1 MEIRQET
8 KDDYTAVEQ
17 VIKDAFATA
26 AQSDGKEHELVH
38 ELRSSRA
45 FIPELSLVAVENGQ
59 IIGHILF
66 TKVTVGSHIEL
77 ALAPLSV
84 LPAYQRRG
92 VGLALMAEG
101 HQIAKT
107 MGYSYVIVLG
117 HASYYTKAGYIPA
130 GSYGIQA
137 PFAVPDENFM
147 ALKLRQEAKNLTG
160 VVKYAQEFGID

>member
-26 AQSDGKEHELVH
+26 AQSNGKEHELVH

-45 FIPELSLVAVENGQ
+45 FIPELSLVAVEDGQ

-84 LPAYQRRG
+84 LPVYQRRG
-92 VGLALMAEG
+92 VGLALMAKG
-101 HQIAKT
+101 HQIARA

-117 HASYYTKAGYIPA
+117 HASYYAKAGYIPA
-130 GSYGIQA
+130 SSYGIQA

-147 ALKLRQEAKNLTG
+147 ILKLRQDAKNLTG